1 MPIYGLDI
9 GKNLIQVYTTTEVL
23 TILQEAIDNQSLAGL
38 DPSIAPVITAVKE
51 SNGNNNITFWLG
63 TEAEFNAL
71 GITAKQ
77 IFARVDATG
86 KLYLC
91 TDDSTLDDW
100 LAAAKAEI
108 TGDVAA
114 DITEA
119 QTTADEALIA
129 ANGANSF
136 YSRGSF
142 VTEVMLET
150 SPGVVET
157 ATDYSLSSG
166 SRFQKVTAK
175 SPNTG
180 YCNFGLMFSFNDAR
194 VIPAGTWVRFY
205 CVNNADDKVE
215 FFGQGIVLGYNNLG
229 KMEYVG
235 IWTWNRYLNYIEV
248 YLEKSTAS
256 IDIHAVTTGSYTN
269 NV

>member
-100 LAAAKAEI
+100 LVAAKAEI
-108 TGDVAA
+108 TGDVAD
-114 DITEA
+114 DITRA
-119 QTTADEALIA
+119 QTTADNAILRTTPVRITENILDHFSDDPDDPMYWPGTVTEEFYMIGRRIYGKATFSILPDGGAVITAPEYNPLVSYIPMTWYNIGFGYKITQLAYNSVFNVYESPAPTGGNQDA
-129 ANGANSF
+129 AYTVYF
-136 YSRGSF
+136 DYF
-142 VTEVMLET
+142 VTE
-150 SPGVVET
+150 
-157 ATDYSLSSG
+157 
-166 SRFQKVTAK
+166 
-175 SPNTG
+175 
-180 YCNFGLMFSFNDAR
+180 
-194 VIPAGTWVRFY
+194 
-205 CVNNADDKVE
+205 
-215 FFGQGIVLGYNNLG
+215 
-229 KMEYVG
+229 
-235 IWTWNRYLNYIEV
+235 
-248 YLEKSTAS
+248 
-256 IDIHAVTTGSYTN
+256 
-269 NV
+269 